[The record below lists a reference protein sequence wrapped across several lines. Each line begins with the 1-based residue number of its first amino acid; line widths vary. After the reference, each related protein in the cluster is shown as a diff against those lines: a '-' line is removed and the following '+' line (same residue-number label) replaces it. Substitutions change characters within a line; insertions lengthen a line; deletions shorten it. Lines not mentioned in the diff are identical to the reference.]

1 MPAPWLR
8 STTTPLLLYASFVET
23 AMSPLPSPFKS
34 SASRVLTGE
43 PTEYEAP
50 LPKVPLPMFMSTLTD
65 E

>member
-1 MPAPWLR
+1 
-8 STTTPLLLYASFVET
+8 LLLYASFVET